1 MTECRHGTDLDVYDC
16 MNCDSDTEEFLRW
29 WEATG
34 LADGNHLSEYK
45 YARAAWFAGIQHIIN
60 DMAIGL

>member
-1 MTECRHGTDLDVYDC
+1 MTECRHGIDLNEYDC

-29 WEATG
+29 WVTTG

-45 YARAAWFAGIQHIIN
+45 IAKEARFAGIQHIIV